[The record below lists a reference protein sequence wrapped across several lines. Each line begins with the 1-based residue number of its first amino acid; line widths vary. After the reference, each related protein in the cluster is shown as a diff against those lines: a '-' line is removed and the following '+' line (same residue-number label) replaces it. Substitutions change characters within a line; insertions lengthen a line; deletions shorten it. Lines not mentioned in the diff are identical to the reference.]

1 MKISAELVA
10 ARRALLLGE
19 INAPGAMGSSIR
31 VSLYTGAMPSSVE
44 GASQS
49 AANRIATINYP
60 GDASLFGADGILLAN
75 PPNAIVAQSGT
86 AGYGLLFNRA
96 NEAVGLLTVGLTS
109 SSADLK
115 LGNLALTSGDEIDS
129 AELII
134 TEVYG

>member
-1 MKISAELVA
+1 MKISADLIA

-19 INAPGAMGSSIR
+19 INAPGSSASIR
-31 VSLYTGAMPSSVE
+31 VSLYSGAMPSSVE

-49 AANRIATINYP
+49 PTNRIVTINYP

-75 PPNAIVAQSGT
+75 PPTAIVAQNGT
-86 AGYGLLFNRA
+86 VGYGLLLNRA
-96 NEAVGLLTVGLTS
+96 DEAVGLLTVGLTS
-109 SSADLK
+109 SNADLK
-115 LGNLALTSGDEIDS
+115 LGTLTLASGDEIDS